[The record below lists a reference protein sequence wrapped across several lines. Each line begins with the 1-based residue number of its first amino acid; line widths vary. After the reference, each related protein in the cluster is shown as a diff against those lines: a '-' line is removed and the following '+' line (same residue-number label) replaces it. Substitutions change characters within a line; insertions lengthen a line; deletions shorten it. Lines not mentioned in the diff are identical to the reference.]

1 MPESTTAL
9 STAPADAIARATS
22 EPAVGTT
29 TLAGPSLEQFE
40 AARLLVSQVAD
51 VTPMESSRY
60 LAEVLGSPVF
70 LKCENLQRTGSYKIR
85 GAYNRLAQLT
95 PDERS
100 RGVVAASAGN
110 HAQGVAFAARE
121 LGIKATIFMP
131 VGVALPKLQ
140 ATRNYGADVVLRGT
154 TVEEPLRAAAEFAAS
169 TGAVLI
175 PPFDHPDVVAGQGT
189 LGLEILDQVPEL
201 DTVVVPIGGGGL
213 ISGVASALK
222 QRFARDGR
230 TVRIIGVQVVNAA
243 AYPVSLERGEPTNIT
258 VLPTIADGIAVAR
271 PGALNFDIIKDAV
284 DHVVTVTDDDTA
296 RALLVLLE
304 RAKLVVEP
312 AGAVAVAAVL
322 TGQVAALSPNGAG
335 NTVVILSGG
344 NIDPLVMERV
354 ISRGLAAS
362 ERYLKLRLMLP
373 DRPGQLAR
381 VAELISEA
389 NANVVEVLH
398 TRHGRNALITEVE
411 LELSIET
418 RGPEHVRGVLAQLT
432 EAGYDPRVDY

>member
-1 MPESTTAL
+1 MSSVMPE
-9 STAPADAIARATS
+9 
-22 EPAVGTT
+22 T
-29 TLAGPSLEQFE
+29 TLAGPTLAEFE
-40 AARLLVSQVAD
+40 AAREVVARVAE
-51 VTPMESSRY
+51 VTPMESSRF
-60 LAEVLGSPVF
+60 LSEVLGSPVY

-85 GAYNRLAQLT
+85 GAYNRLAKLT
-95 PDERS
+95 DEEKA

-121 LGIKATIFMP
+121 LGIAATIFMP

-140 ATRNYGADVVLRGT
+140 ATRNYGADVILRGH

-189 LGLEILDQVPEL
+189 LGLEILDQVPDL
-201 DTVVVPIGGGGL
+201 DTVIVPIGGGGL
-213 ISGVASALK
+213 ISGIASALK
-222 QRFARDGR
+222 QKFAAEGR
-230 TVRIIGVQVVNAA
+230 TVRIIGVQAANAA
-243 AYPVSLERGEPTNIT
+243 PYPVSIRNGVSTEIT
-258 VLPTIADGIAVAR
+258 ITPTIADGIAVSK
-271 PGALNFDIIKDAV
+271 PGILNFEIIKNAV
-284 DHVVTVTDDDTA
+284 DEIITVTDDDIA
-296 RALLVLLE
+296 RAMLVLIE

-312 AGAVAVAAVL
+312 AGAVSVAAIL
-322 TGQVAALSPNGAG
+322 TGQVVNSGT
-335 NTVVILSGG
+335 TVAILSGG

-362 ERYLKLRLMLP
+362 DRYLKIRLLLP

-398 TRHGRNALITEVE
+398 TRHGRNALISEVE

-418 RGPEHVRGVLAQLT
+418 RGPEHVQRVLGHLI
-432 EAGYDPRVDY
+432 EAGYEPRIDF